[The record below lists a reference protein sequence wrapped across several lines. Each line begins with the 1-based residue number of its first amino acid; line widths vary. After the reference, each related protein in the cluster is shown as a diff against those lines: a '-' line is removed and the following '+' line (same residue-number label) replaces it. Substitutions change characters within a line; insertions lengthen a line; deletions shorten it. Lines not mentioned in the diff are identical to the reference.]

1 MTVSLQTPSP
11 GDRIGGYRVARVE
24 AIAELATTFIALDHE
39 ATGARHI
46 HLARADSENCF
57 SVAFKTVPTDS
68 TGVAHILEHTVLC
81 GSRRYPVRDP
91 FFSMLKRSLST
102 FMNAFTASDWTM
114 YPFATQNRKDFYN
127 LLDVYLDA
135 TFFPILDPLSFKQE
149 GHRLELAPTEDGKP
163 QLVYKGVVFN
173 EMKGAMSAPD
183 QIMGRGLLNALYP
196 DTTYAHNSGGEPA
209 EIPRL
214 THSDLVAFHRRHY
227 HPSNAYF
234 FTYGDQPLADIL
246 AFIEGKVLQGV
257 SRIDPGTEVPSQP
270 RWSAPRQAERPYPLA
285 PGEDAHRKSQAC
297 LAWLT
302 ADIRDSFEVLTLAV
316 LEEILLGNDAA
327 PLRRA
332 LIDSGLGSALSDASG
347 FDAENRDTL
356 FACGLKD
363 VAADAPPVVERII
376 LETLARLA
384 AEGIDSALI
393 ESAVHQIEFHRK
405 EVTNTPYPYG
415 LKLLLQFAGCWI
427 HGGDPLRVLRLD
439 DDLSRL
445 RDEIARGGF
454 FESRLKIQFLDNPHR
469 VRFVLAPD
477 SDLARREAEREAAE
491 LQARL
496 AKLSAADLEKIRQD
510 AEILSQRQE
519 TEEDDSCLPTLA
531 LSEIPP
537 TVTGY
542 APADGMGKIPALC
555 YPQPTSGIVYFSLAA
570 GIGAI
575 DARRLSLLPFFCY
588 AASRIGTR
596 LRDYAA
602 MANRIDTYTGGLS
615 LAVQARTRFDSD
627 RGCLPFVSLGAKCLV
642 RNQETM
648 FEILSELLGASD
660 FSDTAHLKRM
670 LLEFKAHQ
678 EAMVVHNGHR
688 LALSLAGR
696 GFSDTA
702 ALNELWGGIHQL
714 QTVKALCRDMTPAVL
729 ETLAGDLGEM
739 AGRIFASA
747 NLRMALVGE
756 EKAMGNGAGSAL
768 AAFHASLPRGIAAF
782 EPSASAAAT
791 AGSIRE
797 GWHTATAVSFV
808 ASCFP
813 TVRLGHPD
821 APVLSVIAKI
831 LRALYLHREIREK
844 GGAYGGFALY
854 NAEDGIFGF
863 GSYRDPQIVRTL
875 EVYRGALDF
884 LREGRF
890 DAEDVNEAVLQVA
903 GDIDKPDPPGPGAR
917 KAFFRRIVGLDDAA
931 RLEFKR
937 ALLAMTRDRVMQAAG
952 TYFDPERLRP
962 SVAVIGSREGLEA
975 ANVAMAEA
983 PLSLHAI

>member
-1 MTVSLQTPSP
+1 MTTPLQIPTP

-24 AIAELATTFIALDHE
+24 AIPELATTFIALDHE
-39 ATGARHI
+39 ATGARHV

-57 SVAFKTVPTDS
+57 SVAFKTVPADS

-135 TFFPILDPLSFKQE
+135 TFFPLLDPLSFKQE
-149 GHRLELAPTEDGKP
+149 GHRLELEPAEDGKP
-163 QLVYKGVVFN
+163 RLVYKGVVFN

-183 QIMGRGLLNALYP
+183 QVMGRGLLNALYP

-214 THSDLVAFHRRHY
+214 THADLVAFHRRHY

-234 FTYGDQPLADIL
+234 FTYGDLPLAEHL
-246 AFIEGKVLQGV
+246 AFIEAKVLQGV
-257 SRIDPGTEVPSQP
+257 ARIDPGTEVPPQP
-270 RWSAPRQAERPYPLA
+270 RWTAPRQAVRHYPLA
-285 PGEDAHRKSQAC
+285 PGEDPGRKYQAC

-332 LIDSGLGSALSDASG
+332 LIDSGLGTALSDASG
-347 FDAENRDTL
+347 FDGENRDTM

-363 VAADAPPVVERII
+363 VAADAPPVVEQVV
-376 LETLARLA
+376 LETLGRLA
-384 AEGIDSALI
+384 AEGIDPALI

-415 LKLLLQFAGCWI
+415 LKLLLQFAGSWI
-427 HGGDPLRVLRLD
+427 HGGDPIRVLRLD
-439 DDLSRL
+439 DDLNRL
-445 RDEIARGGF
+445 RGEIARGGF
-454 FESRLKIQFLDNPHR
+454 FESRLKTGFLDNPHR

-477 SDLARREAEREAAE
+477 PDLARREAEREAAE
-491 LQARL
+491 LQACL
-496 AKLSAADLEKIRQD
+496 AELSAADLERIRQD
-510 AEILSQRQE
+510 AETLRRRQE
-519 TEEDDSCLPTLA
+519 TEEDDTCLPTLA

-542 APADGMGKIPALC
+542 DPADGMTGIPALC
-555 YPQPTSGIVYFSLAA
+555 YPQPTSGIVYLSLAA

-575 DARRLSLLPFFCY
+575 DARHLPLLPFFCY

-596 LRDYAA
+596 LRDYAE
-602 MANRIDTYTGGLS
+602 MASRIDTYTGGVA
-615 LAVQARTRFDSD
+615 LAVQARTRFDED

-642 RNQETM
+642 RNQEAM
-648 FEILSELLGASD
+648 FEILSELLGAYD
-660 FSDTAHLKRM
+660 FSDIAHLKRM

-688 LALSLAGR
+688 LALSLAAR

-714 QTVKALCRDMTPAVL
+714 QTVKALCRDLTPAAL
-729 ETLAGDLGEM
+729 EKLSGDLGEM

-756 EKAMGNGAGSAL
+756 ETALQDGAGSAL
-768 AAFHASLPRGIAAF
+768 AGFHAALPRGTAAF
-782 EPSASAAAT
+782 GPAAPAAAT
-791 AGSIRE
+791 SGQIHE

-821 APVLSVIAKI
+821 APVLSVIAKL

-854 NAEDGIFGF
+854 NPEDGLFGF

-875 EVYRGALDF
+875 KVYRGATDF
-884 LREGRF
+884 LLQGRF
-890 DAEDVNEAVLQVA
+890 DEEDVHEAVLQVA
-903 GDIDKPDPPGPGAR
+903 SEIDKPDPPGPGAR
-917 KAFFRRIVGLDDAA
+917 KAFFRRIVGLDDEA
-931 RLEFKR
+931 RLAFKG
-937 ALLAMTRDRVMQAAG
+937 ALLAMTRDRVMEAAVR
-952 TYFDPERLRP
+952 YFDPGRLRP
-962 SVAVIGSREGLEA
+962 SVAVIGNREGLEA
-975 ANVAMAEA
+975 ANAAMAET
-983 PLSLHAI
+983 PLILHAI

>member
-1 MTVSLQTPSP
+1 
-11 GDRIGGYRVARVE
+11 
-24 AIAELATTFIALDHE
+24 
-39 ATGARHI
+39 
-46 HLARADSENCF
+46 
-57 SVAFKTVPTDS
+57 
-68 TGVAHILEHTVLC
+68 
-81 GSRRYPVRDP
+81 
-91 FFSMLKRSLST
+91 
-102 FMNAFTASDWTM
+102 
-114 YPFATQNRKDFYN
+114 FATQNRKDFYN

-135 TFFPILDPLSFKQE
+135 TFFPLLDPLSFKQE
-149 GHRLELAPTEDGKP
+149 GHRLELEPAEDGKP
-163 QLVYKGVVFN
+163 RLVYKGVVFN

-183 QIMGRGLLNALYP
+183 QVMGRGLLNALYP

-214 THSDLVAFHRRHY
+214 THADLVAFHRR
-227 HPSNAYF
+227 PSNAYF
-234 FTYGDQPLADIL
+234 FTYGDLPLAEHL
-246 AFIEGKVLQGV
+246 AFIEAKVLQGV
-257 SRIDPGTEVPSQP
+257 ARIDPGTEVPPQP
-270 RWSAPRQAERPYPLA
+270 RWTAPRQAVRHYPLA
-285 PGEDAHRKSQAC
+285 PGEDPGRKYQAC

-332 LIDSGLGSALSDASG
+332 LIDSGLGTALSDASG
-347 FDAENRDTL
+347 FDGENRDTM

-363 VAADAPPVVERII
+363 VAADAPPVVEQVV
-376 LETLARLA
+376 LETLGRLA
-384 AEGIDSALI
+384 AEGIDPALI

-415 LKLLLQFAGCWI
+415 LKLLLQFAGSWI
-427 HGGDPLRVLRLD
+427 HGGDPIRVLRLD
-439 DDLSRL
+439 DDLNRL
-445 RDEIARGGF
+445 RGEIARGGF
-454 FESRLKIQFLDNPHR
+454 FESRLKTGFLDNPHR

-477 SDLARREAEREAAE
+477 PDLARREAEREAAE
-491 LQARL
+491 LQACL
-496 AKLSAADLEKIRQD
+496 AELSAADLERIRQD
-510 AEILSQRQE
+510 AETLRRRQE
-519 TEEDDSCLPTLA
+519 TEEDDTCLPTLA

-542 APADGMGKIPALC
+542 DPADGMTGIPALC
-555 YPQPTSGIVYFSLAA
+555 YPQPTSGIVYLSLAA

-575 DARRLSLLPFFCY
+575 DARHLPLLPFFCY

-596 LRDYAA
+596 LRDYAE
-602 MANRIDTYTGGLS
+602 MASRIDTYTGGVA
-615 LAVQARTRFDSD
+615 LAVQARTRFDED

-642 RNQETM
+642 RNQEAM
-648 FEILSELLGASD
+648 FEILSELLGAYD
-660 FSDTAHLKRM
+660 FSDIAHLKRM

-688 LALSLAGR
+688 LALSLAAR

-714 QTVKALCRDMTPAVL
+714 QTVKALCRDLTPAAL
-729 ETLAGDLGEM
+729 EKLSGDLGEM

-756 EKAMGNGAGSAL
+756 ETALQDGAGSAL
-768 AAFHASLPRGIAAF
+768 AGFHAALPRGTAAF
-782 EPSASAAAT
+782 GPAAPAAAT
-791 AGSIRE
+791 SGQIHE

-821 APVLSVIAKI
+821 APVLSVIAKL

-854 NAEDGIFGF
+854 NPEDGLFGF

-875 EVYRGALDF
+875 KVYRGATDF
-884 LREGRF
+884 LLQGRF
-890 DAEDVNEAVLQVA
+890 DEEDVHEAVLQVA
-903 GDIDKPDPPGPGAR
+903 SEIDKPDPPGPGAR
-917 KAFFRRIVGLDDAA
+917 KAFFRRIVGLDDEA
-931 RLEFKR
+931 RLAFKG
-937 ALLAMTRDRVMQAAG
+937 ALLAMTRDRVMEAAVR
-952 TYFDPERLRP
+952 YFDPGRLRP
-962 SVAVIGSREGLEA
+962 SVAVIGNREGLEA
-975 ANVAMAEA
+975 ANAAMAET
-983 PLSLHAI
+983 PLILHAI